1 MDARATHLTESAEAD
16 LIVTRSLMSPSLLSS
31 IKRNLQDAEQ
41 QTKPPLRIKK
51 QKLPEVNKRG
61 FPSDCNPA
69 ILSGR
74 RAVRPNMLS
83 RVITVKKC
91 NRQTNLRLQSADRV
105 RLETAVCHKENVE
118 NSPIVVDGAFI
129 DPSSP
134 DDAVKLIRIHQT
146 SPLSTLAHLNCHID
160 QRTCHTSIEDTPQFG
175 KNRFVSPNTASVA
188 SALSLLSRLPFLHR

>member
-1 MDARATHLTESAEAD
+1 MDARATHLTESAVAD

-31 IKRNLQDAEQ
+31 IKRNLQDVEQ
-41 QTKPPLRIKK
+41 QTKPLLRIKK

-61 FPSDCNPA
+61 FSSDCNPA
-69 ILSGR
+69 MLSGR

-83 RVITVKKC
+83 RVLTVKNC

-105 RLETAVCHKENVE
+105 CPETAMCHKENVE
-118 NSPIVVDGAFI
+118 NIPIVVDSAFI

-134 DDAVKLIRIHQT
+134 DDALKLIRSHQT
-146 SPLSTLAHLNCHID
+146 SPLSTLAHSNCQMD
-160 QRTCHTSIEDTPQFG
+160 QRTCDTSIEDIPQFG

-188 SALSLLSRLPFLHR
+188 SALSLLSRLPFLHC